1 MIEHGGYVPTDDG
14 LLRLTLGEEAKE
26 AVKKRKKELV
36 QGPDGKVLMIESS
49 SNSSADDG
57 LKKEK
62 PGLLEEGSDKQALI
76 KVDKGKGRAQEDAN
90 DEHEVMALVL
100 SGDNDDTPRSADSVA
115 LIRPAPSLNAPDIS
129 DQQLVIPNALPSAQI
144 LQNEPAKDKD
154 ALTELPLP
162 ADSHLARALN
172 EAGLPETAMM
182 NQDGQ
187 LVPARDLAN
196 GSGDGLGRGE
206 LERKKRELIEKAV
219 MADEKDSRE
228 RTVPTWAYRVSVA
241 TRGLGFSSR

>member
-14 LLRLTLGEEAKE
+14 LLRLTLGEEAQE

-49 SNSSADDG
+49 SNSSGEDG

-62 PGLLEEGSDKQALI
+62 PGLIEEGSDKQALI
-76 KVDKGKGRAQEDAN
+76 KVDKGKGRAQEDAD
-90 DEHEVMALVL
+90 DEEEVIALVL
-100 SGDNDDTPRSADSVA
+100 SSDNDDTARSADSMA

-129 DQQLVIPNALPSAQI
+129 DQQLVIPNALPLAHT
-144 LQNEPAKDKD
+144 LQNEPARDKD
-154 ALTELPLP
+154 TLTELPLP

-228 RTVPTWAYRVSVA
+228 RTVPTWAYRVCVA
-241 TRGLGFSSR
+241 MVWDRALDD

>member
-1 MIEHGGYVPTDDG
+1 LIEHGGYVPTDDG
-14 LLRLTLGEEAKE
+14 LLRLTLGEEAQE
-26 AVKKRKKELV
+26 VVKKRKKELV

-49 SNSSADDG
+49 SNSLTDDES
-57 LKKEK
+57 KEK
-62 PGLLEEGSDKQALI
+62 TGLLEEGSGKQALI
-76 KVDKGKGRAQEDAN
+76 KVDKGKGRAQEDVD
-90 DEHEVMALVL
+90 DEEEVMALVL
-100 SGDNDDTPRSADSVA
+100 SGANDDNARSADSVA

-129 DQQLVIPNALPSAQI
+129 DQQLVIPNALPLAQT
-144 LQNEPAKDKD
+144 LQSDSPQDKD

-206 LERKKRELIEKAV
+206 MERKKRELIEKAV

-241 TRGLGFSSR
+241 TRGLGSSSG

>member
-14 LLRLTLGEEAKE
+14 LLRLTLGEEAQD
-26 AVKKRKKELV
+26 AVRKRKKELL

-49 SNSSADDG
+49 SNSLTDDES
-57 LKKEK
+57 KKEK
-62 PGLLEEGSDKQALI
+62 TGRLEEGSGKQALI
-76 KVDKGKGRAQEDAN
+76 KVDKGKGRAQEDVDN
-90 DEHEVMALVL
+90 EEEVMALVL
-100 SGDNDDTPRSADSVA
+100 GGASDDNARSADSVA

-129 DQQLVIPNALPSAQI
+129 DQQLVIPNALPLAHA
-144 LQNEPAKDKD
+144 LQSESPKDKD
-154 ALTELPLP
+154 TLIELPLP

-228 RTVPTWAYRVSVA
+228 RTVPTWAYRVSVLN
-241 TRGLGFSSR
+241 RGLGSSSG

>member
-1 MIEHGGYVPTDDG
+1 LIEHGGYVPTDDG
-14 LLRLTLGEEAKE
+14 LLRLTLGEEAQE
-26 AVKKRKKELV
+26 VVKKRKKELV

-49 SNSSADDG
+49 SNSSADNG
-57 LKKEK
+57 LKEK
-62 PGLLEEGSDKQALI
+62 PGLIEEGSGKQALI
-76 KVDKGKGRAQEDAN
+76 KVDKGKGRAQEDAD
-90 DEHEVMALVL
+90 DEEEVMALVL

-144 LQNEPAKDKD
+144 LQSNSPQDKD
-154 ALTELPLP
+154 TLTELPLP

-206 LERKKRELIEKAV
+206 MERKKRESIEKAV

-241 TRGLGFSSR
+241 TRGLGSSSG